1 MCFPRCFAAFLF
13 AFAFHS
19 DAQKAPSGPPA
30 RVRTQILRPKCWLI
44 STRFTVAALRLAR
57 EQTGATLQIRLG
69 QQR

>member
-30 RVRTQILRPKCWLI
+30 RVRT
-44 STRFTVAALRLAR
+44 TRFTVAALRLAR
-57 EQTGATLQIRLG
+57 QQTGATLQIRLG